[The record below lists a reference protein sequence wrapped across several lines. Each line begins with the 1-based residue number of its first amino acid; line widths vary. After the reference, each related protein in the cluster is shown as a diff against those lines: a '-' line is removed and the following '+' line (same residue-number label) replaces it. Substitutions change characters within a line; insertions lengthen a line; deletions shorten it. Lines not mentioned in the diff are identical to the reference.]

1 MLFDELG
8 SRSAGPYLCFGY
20 ALVLNSDVSDLIG
33 SFILMSLASASQ
45 YFLGFSYFSDLELLL
60 DYHIYTSLIPFCG
73 VYDFI
78 S

>member
-1 MLFDELG
+1 MQPD
-8 SRSAGPYLCFGY
+8 LCFGY
-20 ALVLNSDVSDLIG
+20 ARSLNSDVSDLMG
-33 SFILMSLASASQ
+33 SFILMMCLASASQ